1 MDSEVKAINIDDWEV
16 SGGGG
21 NGLSYNHRRDDS
33 VVLKMNKASLPKEH
47 TVREFQMSKWLYE
60 LGVSCPKVVDIV
72 TDGER
77 FGLVVEKVKDKKS
90 FARII
95 SDDPCQ
101 LATLARTLA
110 HEARLLH
117 QVRCDNGIAPSYRE
131 AYLNELSHDKNLS
144 DNEKIILKKALC
156 AMDDAV
162 FCIHGDLTPGNIIRA
177 SNKDYWIDLGDVTY
191 GDPDIDFGNMLF
203 VSYHIPPRLIGYLYH
218 ISRKQFREFT
228 EIYAQEYFGERWGT
242 PELDEKLHNVLLLKV
257 GLSVLKHPA
266 SGFFYRPF
274 IKGQMFRYKI
284 RRAIMNA
291 VVRKI

>member
-95 SDDPCQ
+95 SEDPQQ
-101 LATLARTLA
+101 LDALAKMFA
-110 HEARLLH
+110 HEARQLH
-117 QVRCDNGIAPSYRE
+117 QVRCDSGLFPNYRE
-131 AYLNELSHDKNLS
+131 AYLKHLEQDVVLS
-144 DNEKIILKKALC
+144 DNEKHIIAEALG
-156 AMDDAV
+156 AMNSDV

-177 SNKDYWIDLGDVTY
+177 EGKNYWIDLGDVTY

-203 VSYHIPPRLIGYLYH
+203 VSYHIPPKLVKYLYH
-218 ISRKQFREFT
+218 ITRKQFRRFM
-228 EIYAQEYFGERWGT
+228 EICGQEYFGERWGT

-291 VVRKI
+291 VVKKI